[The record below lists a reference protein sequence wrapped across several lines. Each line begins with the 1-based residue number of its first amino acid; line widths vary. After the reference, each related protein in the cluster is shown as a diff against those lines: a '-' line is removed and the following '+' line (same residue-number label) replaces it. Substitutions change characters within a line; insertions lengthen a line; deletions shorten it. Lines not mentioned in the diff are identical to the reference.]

1 MYWKSINQVDFIEL
15 PQIDDEMS
23 IVVILEQV

>member
-23 IVVILEQV
+23 MVVILEQV